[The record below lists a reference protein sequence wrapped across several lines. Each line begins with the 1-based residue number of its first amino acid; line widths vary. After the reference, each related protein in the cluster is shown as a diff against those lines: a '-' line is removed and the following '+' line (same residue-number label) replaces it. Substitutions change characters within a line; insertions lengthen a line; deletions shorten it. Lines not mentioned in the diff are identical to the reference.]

1 MWVRDREREGERQRQ
16 RKREM
21 GERHRERWRER
32 QTDGQRWR
40 ETESERDRDRERK
53 RNRWKTDTE
62 RDRETDRDGER
73 QRQGLRAYRE
83 TDTVGWG
90 AELSRRVGRGGGWVE
105 VGQLTHPCSSCSQRR
120 PRQAEETWLAGR
132 WGTSSHHPAHRHATS
147 ALGDPGSTC
156 LKRLMYFTPA
166 IKLEGSRLKSWLC
179 RTPAAWWRVRGW
191 WVGGWGQ

>member
-1 MWVRDREREGERQRQ
+1 
-16 RKREM
+16 M

-90 AELSRRVGRGGGWVE
+90 AELSRRVGRGGGCPE
-105 VGQLTHPCSSCSQRR
+105 GGAP
-120 PRQAEETWLAGR
+120 GR
-132 WGTSSHHPAHRHATS
+132 EGERGPWE
-147 ALGDPGSTC
+147 ALGWKGTAF
-156 LKRLMYFTPA
+156 L
-166 IKLEGSRLKSWLC
+166 GSRVC
-179 RTPAAWWRVRGW
+179 
-191 WVGGWGQ
+191 